1 MKKIDILRILA
12 ITIFAI
18 SISIFDFDNL
28 SWGSNSKSYTGL
40 LLSIVFI
47 FLRYRINKIKN

>member
-1 MKKIDILRILA
+1 MRKIDILRILA

-28 SWGSNSKSYTGL
+28 SWDNNSKSYTGF